1 MEAETSSKRR
11 RVGDLPENIDE
22 DAAESEAAG
31 GSDGKQQ
38 EVAAGGE
45 GGRPEQKRKA
55 FPLPV
60 KVSQAKSNNRKTS
73 SRGKRN
79 VVDPRQQN
87 IKKFFQ
93 VKDVEETGKLE
104 SSDRLNL
111 DAENAGL
118 GGAAAG
124 VGLQTEAGPKSG
136 ESDEIAK
143 TTTKN
148 L

>member
-1 MEAETSSKRR
+1 M
-11 RVGDLPENIDE
+11 
-22 DAAESEAAG
+22 
-31 GSDGKQQ
+31 
-38 EVAAGGE
+38 
-45 GGRPEQKRKA
+45 
-55 FPLPV
+55 
-60 KVSQAKSNNRKTS
+60 
-73 SRGKRN
+73 
-79 VVDPRQQN
+79 DPRQQN

>member
-1 MEAETSSKRR
+1 M
-11 RVGDLPENIDE
+11 
-22 DAAESEAAG
+22 
-31 GSDGKQQ
+31 
-38 EVAAGGE
+38 AAGGE
-45 GGRPEQKRKA
+45 GGRPEQKQKA
-55 FPLPV
+55 FTLPV
-60 KVSQAKSNNRKTS
+60 KVPQAKSNNRKTS